1 MAKRQLRNRNFS
13 SGSNTKSHDELTA
26 LRHRRFT
33 DLEKELTDFRNA
45 YDERLRRLLTGSDAK
60 KAAAIRDECR
70 REFGAGLA
78 ATIGQP
84 DRMAE
89 AHASARRKMEEALRR
104 DVKCYSEIH
113 DLQSKFSD
121 NWAAIVTKKPGRRD
135 AFVVHAGDWT
145 PTVDVIDMQTFGPPF
160 DLVFA
165 DAQGLALNQDGT
177 QGISDDSSS
186 VDLTLGFM
194 DNDITVSGS
203 NKWDEASNVVIGLS
217 DLALGV
223 RYTAPKAGSLNIGF
237 TMRNL
242 YSRLHGSL
250 TDHWGFSHGDL
261 LITHSVEGFVVRAGT
276 PVDTAGSQEVTRV
289 GWIDLS
295 GDDATFNAP
304 EIPSGPITFVVK
316 VDGPPLAAGEQ
327 VELLAGSHTGVLSH
341 IDNMGFIAN
350 ATVWWQL
357 ESVQV
362 FLTD

>member
-1 MAKRQLRNRNFS
+1 MPKPQLMPRNLS
-13 SGSNTKSHDELTA
+13 SRSNTKSHDALTA
-26 LRHRRFT
+26 LRHQRFT

-45 YDERLRRLLTGSDAK
+45 YDEQLHRLLTGSDAK
-60 KAAAIRDECR
+60 KAAAIRNDAR
-70 REFGAGLA
+70 RAFDASLA
-78 ATIGQP
+78 TTIGQP
-84 DRMAE
+84 DRMGE
-89 AHASARRKMEEALRR
+89 ANAKARRKMEEALRR

-113 DLQSKFSD
+113 DLQRKFSE
-121 NWAAIVTKKPGRRD
+121 NWAAIVTKNPARSN
-135 AFVVHAGDWT
+135 AFVVHPGDWT
-145 PTVDVIDMQTFGPPF
+145 PTVDLLDTQTFGPPF

-165 DAQGLALNQDGT
+165 NAEGLALNQDGN

-186 VDLTLGFM
+186 ADATLGFI

-203 NKWDEASNVVIGLS
+203 NTWDEASNLVIGVS

-223 RYTAPKAGSLNIGF
+223 RYTAPTAGSLNIGF

-242 YSRLHGSL
+242 YSRLHGTL
-250 TDHWGFSHGDL
+250 TNHWGFSSGDL
-261 LITHSVEGFVVRAGT
+261 LITHSVEGFVARAGT
-276 PVDTAGSQEVTRV
+276 PVDLAGFQEVTRV
-289 GWIDLS
+289 GWADPS

-304 EIPSGPITFVVK
+304 EIPSGPITFTVK

-327 VELLAGSHTGVLSH
+327 VEVLAGCNTGVLSH
-341 IDNMGFIAN
+341 IDNMGFVAN